1 MSTAPAWVCWLDL
14 ETTGSNEA
22 HDPILEV
29 GAALCRNEPG
39 MPIEH
44 EWSWLALPSDDFWT
58 DVHPG
63 LDPYVRDMH
72 ATNGLWWALAREADQ
87 DLAEVD
93 EEFSALL
100 RQICGTG
107 HVALAGSGV
116 SHFDRRFI
124 RAQMP
129 RTDKRFTY
137 WAYDV
142 GVIRRLFDRVH
153 PDLVYPLPAAGKAHR
168 GLDDALDHRAEWL
181 HYEALLTQNGA
192 AA

>member
-1 MSTAPAWVCWLDL
+1 MTDTAWVCWLDL
-14 ETTGSNEA
+14 ETTGPNET

-29 GAALCRNEPG
+29 GAVLCRNEPG
-39 MPIEH
+39 MPVEYQ
-44 EWSWLALPSDDFWT
+44 WSWLARQPDDFWT
-58 DVHPG
+58 VVHPA

-72 ATNGLWWALAREADQ
+72 DTNGLWRALGTNAEQ
-87 DLAEVD
+87 DLAEID
-93 EEFSALL
+93 DNFSSLL
-100 RQICGTG
+100 RQICGG
-107 HVALAGSGV
+107 NHVALAGSGV

-124 RAQMP
+124 HAQMP

-142 GVIRRLFDRVH
+142 GVVRRLFDRTN
-153 PDLVYPLPAAGKAHR
+153 PDLVRPLPAQGKAHR
-168 GLDDALDHRAEWL
+168 GLDDALDHRDEWL